1 MNGLELSRAY
11 FENSV
16 RPRLK
21 TEFPDIFDQLAAGL
35 VGNGSECFGF
45 DDEWSRDHDWGV
57 DYFIWVPEALRD
69 RIPELSAFRLRV
81 FESDPPLFSRTR
93 SEYGARIG
101 VMTVGDFYRSLIGF
115 PRGPEQLLDWRR
127 VPEENFAMVVNGS
140 VFMDNAGE
148 FTATRERLLKFMPED
163 LRRKKLAAKCMAL
176 AQTGQYN
183 HMRMAKREEWVAV
196 RACLSRFSDTAIAT
210 VFLLNKTFRPYYKW
224 AFRMMSRLPILGDE
238 VGPHLTALAVSGLK
252 GEEDLRLQREHISA
266 VCQLIIGELRR
277 QGLAFSDDWF
287 LTTQG
292 EEIQASIIDPTLR
305 SLPTQY
311 E

>member
-11 FENSV
+11 FKQSV
-16 RPRLK
+16 RPRLEA
-21 TEFPDIFDQLAAGL
+21 EFADIFDRLAAGL

-57 DYFIWVPEALRD
+57 DYFIWVPEDLRD
-69 RIPELSAFRLRV
+69 RIPELSRFRLRV

-115 PRGPEQLLDWRR
+115 PRGPEQLMDWRR

-148 FTATRERLLKFMPED
+148 FTAVRERLLRFMPED
-163 LRRKKLAAKCMAL
+163 LRLKKLAAKCMAL

-183 HMRMAKREEWVAV
+183 HMRMARREDWVAV
-196 RACLSRFSDTAIAT
+196 RSCLSRFSDTAVAA
-210 VFLLNKTFRPYYKW
+210 VFLLNKIYRPYYKW
-224 AFRMMSRLPILGDE
+224 AFRMMTRLPILGED
-238 VGPHLTALAVSGLK
+238 VAPHLTALARSGLA
-252 GEEDLRLQREHISA
+252 GEEDLRAQREHISA
-266 VCQLIIGELRR
+266 VCELIIAELRR

-287 LTTQG
+287 MTTQG
-292 EEIQASIIDPTLR
+292 EEIQARITDPALR